1 MLTVPSMPR
10 LVLFAA
16 VTVALAWVSREPLRL
31 PRAHGFPR
39 FFAWECIVALLL
51 LNAVS
56 PGQWFGDPFSIRQV
70 ASWILL
76 FGSLVLVVPG
86 GLQLLRQGQPSAE
99 RPHDP
104 SLFPFE
110 KTTRLVTTGAYRWIR
125 HPLYGALLLLAW
137 GVFFKRPSWPALV
150 LVAAATG
157 FLVATA
163 KAEERENLAYF
174 GDEYRS
180 YIRTTRMF
188 IPYLF

>member
-1 MLTVPSMPR
+1 MIR
-10 LVLFAA
+10 VLCFAVVTA
-16 VTVALAWVSREPLRL
+16 VLAWVSREPLRL
-31 PRAHGFPR
+31 PRSHGFPR

-56 PGQWFGDPFSIRQV
+56 LGQWFGDPFSVRQIT
-70 ASWILL
+70 SWIFL

-86 GLQLLRQGQPSAE
+86 GLQLLRQGKPSAE

-137 GVFFKRPSWPALV
+137 GVFFKRPSWLALA
-150 LVAAATG
+150 LAAAATG

-174 GDEYRS
+174 GAEYRS
-180 YIRTTRMF
+180 YVRTTKMF
-188 IPYLF
+188 IPLLF